1 MKINGVD
8 ISTMFFDKAEFL
20 DYSIPAPSFNRY
32 ITTTDVDRKIPNK
45 RTSIGIRDLIVRIA
59 FHDTKENSYIMSSA
73 LTSIL
78 SDAVVNFNGAI
89 SYRVVISASGEIEFK
104 TPNLFLWTVNLQ
116 ILDKMGPEIE
126 VSTTNTSTPIALNN
140 FGTYKTPII
149 IEITP
154 KSAGVTSVTVAGMLG
169 YHSTTPLTISNTGL
183 DKKIIIDGEACTII
197 EMDGSTPTNKF
208 LATNLVSFPEIGP
221 AQTTN
226 LTITPSTNLEVKIK
240 FKPRY
245 I

>member
-8 ISTMFFDKAEFL
+8 ITTLFGGKLEFL
-20 DYSIPAPSFNRY
+20 DYSLPAPSFNRY

-45 RTSIGIRDLIVRIA
+45 RTSVGIRDIIVRIA

-78 SDAVVNFNGAI
+78 SDAIVNFGGAI
-89 SYRVVISASGEIEFK
+89 SYRVVISNSGEFEFK
-104 TPNLFLWTVNLQ
+104 TPVLFLWTLNLQ
-116 ILDKMGPEIE
+116 ILDKMGPEIL
-126 VSTTNTSTPIALNN
+126 VDTTNTSVPITLNN
-140 FGTYKTPII
+140 FGTYKTPLI

-154 KSAGVTSVTVAGMLG
+154 KSAGVTSISVAGMLG
-169 YHSTTPLTISNTGL
+169 YHNTTPLTINNTSL
-183 DKKIIIDGEACTII
+183 NKKIIIDGELCRIL
-197 EMDGSTPTNKF
+197 EMNGSIATNKF
-208 LATNLVSFPEIGP
+208 LDSNLVSFPEIGP

-226 LTITPSTNLEVKIK
+226 LTITPSANLEVRIT